1 MSPIQ
6 EFIKREEINKL
17 QQALSA
23 VTEDQIKTLPVLYV
37 NDLRRLARTIN
48 RVFGESFY

>member
-1 MSPIQ
+1 VNPIKKRNQSIINNGSTITLSYSRESRSPIQ

-23 VTEDQIKTLPVLYV
+23 VTED
-37 NDLRRLARTIN
+37 
-48 RVFGESFY
+48 